1 MIPPLVYSN
10 TITGQLDPSHIV
22 LFLFSQKEFQVSLSM
37 FIWCTLTDMFI
48 YLSIYNMI
56 KNKVA
61 LCVHM

>member
-48 YLSIYNMI
+48 YLSNI
-56 KNKVA
+56 
-61 LCVHM
+61 